1 MKELLED
8 ERLKEIRSK
17 DDKDARFGHKTATST
32 FYGYKNH
39 LAMTEERL
47 IAGITVTD
55 GGAPDGQELPKLIE
69 NAKEN
74 GIKVTEVIGDMAYV
88 SDDNLEVCGKEIT
101 LIARTNTAVA
111 AAANGNLE
119 EGFCFNKDAGM
130 LQCPAGELSTRVE
143 KRNGK
148 KWEYLFKIY
157 I

>member
-1 MKELLED
+1 
-8 ERLKEIRSK
+8 
-17 DDKDARFGHKTATST
+17 
-32 FYGYKNH
+32 
-39 LAMTEERL
+39 MTEERL

-111 AAANGNLE
+111 AAQTGTLRKVSALI
-119 EGFCFNKDAGM
+119 KM
-130 LQCPAGELSTRVE
+130 LGCCSVLPESFPRV
-143 KRNGK
+143 
-148 KWEYLFKIY
+148 
-157 I
+157 